1 VRTAYETGKLTQIIS
16 EMKRYDLML
25 LAISELR
32 WPFTGKIISDD
43 TTVIYSGGKK
53 HEKRVGLLFYK
64 EAAYS

>member
-1 VRTAYETGKLTQIIS
+1 
-16 EMKRYDLML
+16 ML